1 MKLLELYIAKRV
13 GQMFLTAL
21 LPVLTIIWVTQVLGR
36 INLVTDSGQSVGS
49 FFKLASLILP
59 TILPAVLPFAMV
71 IGVTQTLT
79 SMNNDSELPVIDAAG
94 ASRSIVTRP
103 ILVIAAL
110 LCAFSF
116 LMSNFVEPKLRV
128 SAREMIAAAYAD
140 LLSSVI
146 EEKTFR
152 RLEDGLY
159 VQISERL
166 SGRVLKGL
174 FVADSR
180 DPNFD
185 LIYYAR
191 EGAVDESG
199 TALVM
204 RDGEVQRKARDG
216 NVSIVRFDSY
226 SFDLT
231 DLSQTRGEARLHAG
245 DRTLA
250 FLLDPDPNDSDFQ
263 RRPEEY
269 RSELHRRLSTWAL
282 TFVFAL
288 ISLVV
293 SADARSHREARLHP
307 MVAALGL
314 SILIY
319 LLQNYTLSLVERNAL
334 FAPLV
339 YAVPGVAALIA
350 AMLLARARKPHRQR
364 LSQAIGYRSSQLLDT
379 IRNRFDDTGKSG
391 GQS

>member
-180 DPNFD
+180 DQNFD

-350 AMLLARARKPHRQR
+350 AMMLARARKPHRQR

>member
-350 AMLLARARKPHRQR
+350 AMMLARARKPHRQR